1 LYGAGDEVER
11 FSFAEAEARF
21 GSLGLSYDNLEPPER
36 NEPAAVKDEDGVYTV
51 VGKAL
56 TPAQSYLFDTSG
68 EYHALDEGEFAR
80 ELRQKEGYEE
90 IISVKGLRAD
100 EVKGIGIDPN
110 GGLANGTVYVFD
122 HPGPD
127 KVEVEIHGQECSEL
141 ASYTRSRDL
150 RLVLDPAKYGFDDDT
165 TISYNALKDVRVEW
179 SGLSVNG
186 RSLHLNERSDS
197 ELDRLY
203 SSGNIA
209 VNGLLET
216 VGGIVNG
223 SMEYDTKVLTDA
235 LTTIAQEKDLS
246 KEALQREL
254 DTLNEVHAYDPDA
267 TMTGVCRHAGLLMR
281 DILLS
286 LELEGDRYLWAQTT
300 GLIEGD
306 VPALHD
312 YTVLVDRET
321 GHWALINSKTT
332 RNEMNLVPRDRLD
345 ECGLPFS
352 GIGKNA

>member
-1 LYGAGDEVER
+1 
-11 FSFAEAEARF
+11 
-21 GSLGLSYDNLEPPER
+21 LSYDNLEVPER
-36 NEPAAVKDEDGVYTV
+36 NEPAPVKDEDGVYHV

-56 TPAQSYLFDTSG
+56 TPAQSYIFNTSG
-68 EYHALDEGEFAR
+68 EYHALDSGEFAR
-80 ELRQKEGYEE
+80 ELSQKEGYEE
-90 IISVKGLRAD
+90 IVSVKGLRSS
-100 EVKGIGIDPN
+100 EVKGIGCDPN
-110 GGLANGTVYVFD
+110 GGPVNGTVYVFD

-127 KVEVEIHGQECSEL
+127 KVEVEIRGQECSEL
-141 ASYTRSRDL
+141 ASYTHSRDL
-150 RLVLDPAKYGFDDDT
+150 RLVLDPAKYGFDDSQ
-165 TISYNALKDVRVEW
+165 TISYKALKDVREEW
-179 SGLSVNG
+179 SGLSLNG
-186 RSLHLNERSDS
+186 RSLHLNESSDG

-203 SSGNIA
+203 SSGSLP
-209 VNGLLET
+209 VNELLET
-216 VGGIVNG
+216 VGYIVNG

-235 LTTIAQEKDLS
+235 LATIAKD
-246 KEALQREL
+246 KDIPPEALQREL
-254 DTLNEVHAYDPDA
+254 DALDEIDAYNPDA

-300 GLIEGD
+300 GLIDGD

-321 GHWALINSKTT
+321 GHWGIINSKTT